1 MVNLAEGQ
9 SWHCLTIAV
18 PSDLAEVVSAWCF
31 GLGSCGLQV
40 EEEGEQ
46 SCLSVYFDAALD
58 LGAIHAQLDGQLTGL
73 GLAGA
78 RQRTDQV
85 EFEDWEFEWR
95 RFFQPV
101 WATPRI
107 VIHPS
112 WIPVET
118 GPGQVAIVIDPKM
131 AFGTG
136 GHEST
141 QLCLE
146 LLDLLLSPG
155 DQCLDL
161 GTGSGIL
168 GIAAGLLG
176 AGSLRLVDTDPLA
189 LDNAREN
196 LARNGVEAVVHQ
208 GSIEVVAGMRFDL
221 ILANIQRSVLVP
233 LLPQVRQVMGPG
245 SRVIFSGLLARE
257 EEAFCLQ
264 VEEAGLEVYQ
274 VRRRHEWIAVAARR
288 RA

>member
-1 MVNLAEGQ
+1 MVNPTEGP

-31 GLGSCGLQV
+31 DLGSCGLQV
-40 EEEGEQ
+40 EEEGER
-46 SCLSVYFDAALD
+46 SRLCVYFEAGQDLSSICLRLD
-58 LGAIHAQLDGQLTGL
+58 EQLVGV

-85 EFEDWEFEWR
+85 DFEDWEFEWR

-118 GPGQVAIVIDPKM
+118 SAGQVAIVIDPKM

-146 LLDLLLSPG
+146 LLDDLLVPK
-155 DQCLDL
+155 DRCLDL

-176 AGSLRLVDTDPLA
+176 AGALRLLDTDPLA
-189 LDNAREN
+189 LENAAEN
-196 LARNGVEAVVHQ
+196 LARNRVEAQ
-208 GSIEVVAGMRFDL
+208 LGLGSIEAVAGVEFDL
-221 ILANIQRSVLVP
+221 VLANIQRSILAP
-233 LLPQVRQVMGPG
+233 MLGQVRQIMRSGG
-245 SRVIFSGLLARE
+245 RVIFSGLLVSE
-257 EEAFCLQ
+257 EETFCQQ
-264 VEEAGLEVYQ
+264 VEEAGLRVDQ
-274 VRRRHEWIAVAARR
+274 VRRRNEWMAISAHLA
-288 RA
+288 

>member
-1 MVNLAEGQ
+1 MVNPAEGQ
-9 SWHCLTIAV
+9 SWHCLSIAV
-18 PSDLAEVVSAWCF
+18 PRPLAEVVSAWCF

-46 SCLSVYFDAALD
+46 SCLSVYFEAGLDIAL
-58 LGAIHAQLDGQLTGL
+58 ICRQLDGQLAGL

-78 RQRTDQV
+78 CQRAEHM
-85 EFEDWEFEWR
+85 EFEDWEQEWR
-95 RFFQPV
+95 RFFKPV

-107 VIHPS
+107 VVRPS

-146 LLDLLLSPG
+146 LLDLLLRPG
-155 DQCLDL
+155 DHCLDL

-196 LARNGVEAVVHQ
+196 LARNRVEALLHQ
-208 GSIEVVAGMRFDL
+208 GSIEAVAGMQFDL
-221 ILANIQRSVLVP
+221 VLANIQSSVLVP
-233 LLPQVRQVMGPG
+233 LLAQVRQAMGPEG
-245 SRVIFSGLLARE
+245 RVIFSGLLVRE
-257 EEAFCLQ
+257 EEAFCQQ
-264 VEEAGLEVYQ
+264 VEAAGLQ
-274 VRRRHEWIAVAARR
+274 MDQTRRRNEWIAVAARR
-288 RA
+288 AA

>member
-1 MVNLAEGQ
+1 MVNPAEGQ

-31 GLGSCGLQV
+31 DLGSCGLAL
-40 EEEGEQ
+40 EEEGEV
-46 SCLSVYFDAALD
+46 SCLNVYFEAGLELAPICQKLE
-58 LGAIHAQLDGQLTGL
+58 GQLAGL
-73 GLAGA
+73 GLPGA
-78 RQRTDQV
+78 CLAAEQV
-85 EFEDWEFEWR
+85 PAQDWEFEWR

-107 VIHPS
+107 VVHPS
-112 WIPVET
+112 WIPVPT

-146 LLDLLLSPG
+146 LLDLLLRPG
-155 DQCLDL
+155 DHCLDL

-196 LARNGVEAVVHQ
+196 LVYNRVEAVLHQ
-208 GSIEVVAGMRFDL
+208 GSIEAVAAMSFDL
-221 ILANIQRSVLVP
+221 VLANIQRSVLVP
-233 LLPQVRQVMGPG
+233 MLAQIRQVMGPG
-245 SRVIFSGLLARE
+245 SRVIFSGLLVQE
-257 EEAFCLQ
+257 EETFRQQVEAAGLQ
-264 VEEAGLEVYQ
+264 VDQ
-274 VRRRHEWIAVAARR
+274 VRRRNEWLAVAARR
-288 RA
+288 AA

>member
-1 MVNLAEGQ
+1 MVNSAEGQ
-9 SWHCLTIAV
+9 SWHCLSIAV

-31 GLGSCGLQV
+31 GLGSCGLEL
-40 EEEGEQ
+40 EEVGEE
-46 SCLSVYFDAALD
+46 SRLKVYFEAGLE
-58 LGAIHAQLDGQLTGL
+58 LSSICHRLDGQLAGL
-73 GLAGA
+73 GLVGA
-78 RQRTDQV
+78 RQRIDQV
-85 EFEDWEFEWR
+85 EFEDWEYEWR

-112 WIPVET
+112 WIPVVT

-146 LLDLLLSPG
+146 LLDLLLRPG
-155 DQCLDL
+155 DHCLDL

-176 AGSLRLVDTDPLA
+176 AGSLRLVDTDPVA

-196 LARNGVEAVVHQ
+196 LDRNGVEACLHQ
-208 GSIEVVAGMRFDL
+208 GSIESVGGVYFDL
-221 ILANIQRSVLVP
+221 VLANIQRSVLAP
-233 LLPQVRQVMGPG
+233 MLDQVRQVMGPRG
-245 SRVIFSGLLARE
+245 RVIFSGLLVRE
-257 EEAFCLQ
+257 QEEFRRQ
-264 VEEAGLEVYQ
+264 VEEAGLQVGQ
-274 VRRRHEWIAVAARR
+274 VRCRNEWIAMAAQKS
-288 RA
+288 